1 MNLGISLARLGLIM
15 LKRGLGVLG
24 IKESD
29 WEAKAKGALEKQVL
43 AQWLRKKTVV
53 SRRWISEKL
62 GMGNLS
68 RATNAVRKVDLGKV
82 SEIR

>member
-1 MNLGISLARLGLIM
+1 MNLGISLARLALIM

-24 IKESD
+24 IT
-29 WEAKAKGALEKQVL
+29 KGALEKQVL
-43 AQWLRKKTVV
+43 AQLLRKKTVV